1 MADAELLPVPHEHP
15 KSTARRAA
23 EVLVSLVVVVALF
36 VEVLPRVTGASWSE
50 TGEVLE
56 RLGPTDLLLMTALWL
71 VNMAS
76 YTWVLT
82 SALPGLGHP
91 QALTVNLAG
100 SAVSNTVPFGGAVG
114 VGATYGMCMS
124 WGFAP
129 AAITLSILVTGF
141 WNVFAKL
148 GLPAAALVLL
158 LLMGEATGG
167 EGLAALIGLVLLGA
181 TLLVFALVLKSD
193 RLAHKIG
200 HVAEK
205 VGSVVL
211 RLLRRPP
218 MASLESRVVEFRDAS
233 ADLVRR
239 KWVPLTVWMVIYNV
253 LQFGLLMLSLRLLGG
268 TDTGLGFAEVFAAF
282 AFARLLGVIPLT
294 PSGAGFVEVGL
305 AGALKTFGADP
316 ALAAAATVLFS
327 VFTYWIEIPMGAIGW
342 VVWSTKMSWRRAQ
355 VAPPG
360 PTSEPTPA
368 T

>member
-1 MADAELLPVPHEHP
+1 MAESVAPAPAPPP
-15 KSTARRAA
+15 KSRLRRGL
-23 EVLVSLVVVVALF
+23 EITGSLVVVVVLF

-50 TGEVLE
+50 TGKVLD
-56 RLGPTDLLLMTALWL
+56 RLGPTDLLLMTLLWL

-82 SALPGLGHP
+82 SALPGLNHP

-124 WGFAP
+124 WGFTP

-148 GLPAAALVLL
+148 GLPALALGLL

-167 EGLAALIGLVLLGA
+167 EGLAAIIGLVLLAA
-181 TLLVFALVLKSD
+181 TLVVFALVLKSD
-193 RLAHKIG
+193 RLAHRIG
-200 HVAEK
+200 HLVEV
-205 VGSVVL
+205 VGSALL
-211 RLLRRPP
+211 RLVRRPP
-218 MASLESRVVEFRDAS
+218 LDSLESRVVEFRDS
-233 ADLVRR
+233 SIDLVRR
-239 KWVPLTVWMVIYNV
+239 KWLALTIWMVIYNV
-253 LQFGLLMLSLRLLGG
+253 LQFSLLMLSLRLLGG
-268 TDTGLGFAEVFAAF
+268 EDTGLGFAEVFAAF
-282 AFARLLGVIPLT
+282 AFARLLGVIPIT

-327 VFTYWIEIPMGAIGW
+327 VFTYWIEIPAGAVGW
-342 VVWSTKMSWRRAQ
+342 LVWSTKHSWRRAT
-355 VAPPG
+355 VTA
-360 PTSEPTPA
+360 TP
-368 T
+368 